1 MLRQL
6 GWSVLTV
13 WECQLKKPQRIQARL
28 ENVMAA
34 KGDPKKRID
43 KFGEKPRQSRINQ
56 AD

>member
-1 MLRQL
+1 
-6 GWSVLTV
+6 V